1 MQYKYRPNLPCFQ
14 LIKVHQNTVD
24 TYLEDVIMN
33 SVDLTADEQ
42 ARLEIKEQADK
53 INDIAYEIEDK

>member
-1 MQYKYRPNLPCFQ
+1 M
-14 LIKVHQNTVD
+14 HQNTVD